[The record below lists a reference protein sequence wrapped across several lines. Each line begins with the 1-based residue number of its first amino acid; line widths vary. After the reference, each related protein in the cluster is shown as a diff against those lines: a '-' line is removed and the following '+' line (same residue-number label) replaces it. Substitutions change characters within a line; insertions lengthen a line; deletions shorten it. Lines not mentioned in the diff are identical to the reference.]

1 MPQQETWRRHA
12 VACPRCGREV
22 GYFQPSFEA
31 AMLRDATPTLMEL
44 AAHGCPYG
52 GDGLILERETM
63 RVVADRNLIGPR
75 RPPLSRLSRHR

>member
-1 MPQQETWRRHA
+1 MPQQETWHRHS
-12 VACPRCGREV
+12 VACPRCDMEV
-22 GYFQPSFEA
+22 WYFQPSFEA
-31 AMLRDATPTLMEL
+31 AILRDAPPTLMEL